1 MDFLKTNT
9 MKKIILFLTLAGF
22 TVLSQAQISD
32 AVLAAF
38 KKSYEQEKAGNYT
51 DAAETLKKVY
61 SNDSYEMNLR
71 IGWLD
76 YEAGL
81 FTESRSFYNKA
92 VSLRPMSIEARF
104 GVVLPLAA
112 LGNWEQVITQYEKI
126 LEINPNNSV
135 ANYRLGAIYY
145 GRMQYEKA
153 ASYLEK
159 VINLYP
165 FDYDG
170 LVLYGWTNYQMKK
183 YREAKLLF
191 QKALLRKPDDP
202 SALQGLELLK

>member
-1 MDFLKTNT
+1 MELLRKHT
-9 MKKIILFLTLAGF
+9 KQYVLLLYALFLTLTTYG
-22 TVLSQAQISD
+22 QISQEVMD
-32 AVLAAF
+32 AF
-38 KKSYEQEKAGNYT
+38 RKSYRLETSGKYT
-51 DAAETLKKVY
+51 EAAETLKKVY
-61 SNDSYEMNLR
+61 SEDSYELNLR

-76 YEAGL
+76 YQAGL
-81 FTESRSFYNKA
+81 FLESRSFYNKA
-92 VSLRPMSIEARF
+92 VALRPMSIEARF
-104 GVVLPLAA
+104 GLVLPLAA
-112 LGNWEQVITQYEKI
+112 LGSWDQVIEQYNKI

-170 LVLYGWTNYQMKK
+170 LVLYAWTNLKMKK
-183 YREAKLLF
+183 LREAKLLF
-191 QKALLRKPDDP
+191 RKALLARPGDT
-202 SALQGLELLK
+202 SATEGLRLLE

>member
-1 MDFLKTNT
+1 MELLRKHT
-9 MKKIILFLTLAGF
+9 KQYVLLLYALFLTLTTYG
-22 TVLSQAQISD
+22 QISQEVMD
-32 AVLAAF
+32 AF
-38 KKSYEQEKAGNYT
+38 KKSYRLETSGKYT
-51 DAAETLKKVY
+51 EAAETLKKVY
-61 SNDSYEMNLR
+61 NEDSYELNLR

-76 YEAGL
+76 YQAGL
-81 FTESRSFYNKA
+81 FLESRSFYNKA
-92 VSLRPMSIEARF
+92 VALRPMSIEARF
-104 GVVLPLAA
+104 GLVLPLAA
-112 LGNWEQVITQYEKI
+112 LGSWDQVIEQYNKI

-170 LVLYGWTNYQMKK
+170 LVLYAWTNLKMKK
-183 YREAKLLF
+183 LREAKLLF
-191 QKALLRKPDDP
+191 QKALLARPGDT
-202 SALQGLELLK
+202 SATEGLRLLE

>member
-1 MDFLKTNT
+1 MELLKNRSKRLSFLAVV
-9 MKKIILFLTLAGF
+9 LLLTVSL
-22 TVLSQAQISD
+22 QAQISQE
-32 AVLAAF
+32 VMNAF
-38 KKSYEQEKAGNYT
+38 KESYSLESAGKFSE
-51 DAAETLKKVY
+51 AAETLKKVY
-61 SNDSYEMNLR
+61 NEESYELNLR

-76 YEAGL
+76 YQAGL
-81 FTESRSFYNKA
+81 FLESRSFYNKA

-112 LGNWEQVITQYEKI
+112 LGSWDQVIEQYNKI
-126 LEINPNNSV
+126 LEITPNNSV

-153 ASYLEK
+153 ATYLEK

-170 LVLYGWTNYQMKK
+170 LVLYAWTNLKMKK
-183 YREAKLLF
+183 LREAKLLF
-191 QKALLRKPDDP
+191 QKALLTRPGDT
-202 SALQGLELLK
+202 SATEGLKLLE